1 MAGWRRE
8 TGTSFKALHVSG
20 TCIQGT
26 ENGKRQES
34 SFLVIQPGKLQRK
47 GNSWFFLSIQVFFI
61 GERQRDRQTN
71 RHLKEKLRE
80 LSLPPS
86 GIQDKAPTDWA
97 TQPGQEA
104 NFELS
109 LKRKTGTY
117 QVNGSWMEFPKEEI
131 VSESKCLKIL
141 GDLKIICQKEWAV
154 WREKWKT
161 GKGHIIQVPIWK
173 LTFTL

>member
-1 MAGWRRE
+1 MAGCRRE

-20 TCIQGT
+20 TRHRKWEKTGIIIFSDT
-26 ENGKRQES
+26 TRKASKKRQ
-34 SFLVIQPGKLQRK
+34 FVV
-47 GNSWFFLSIQVFFI
+47 FFKYSVFFI